1 MRGPVHVCLT
11 FTSVWLE
18 GCAVGSRFTELVVD
32 ASNPEQLAR
41 FWSAVLGWQPTG
53 RYEGA
58 VEIADPSDPGSAGT
72 SSAGTR
78 PSLTFVPVP
87 EAKTVKNRLHI
98 DVNPVG
104 CDQEQEVERLVGL
117 GARRVDV
124 GQGERSWVVL
134 ADPEGN
140 EFCVLRPRVDE

>member
-1 MRGPVHVCLT
+1 M
-11 FTSVWLE
+11 
-18 GCAVGSRFTELVVD
+18 GSRFTELVID
-32 ASNPEQLAR
+32 AASPERLSE

-53 RYEGA
+53 RYSGA
-58 VEIADPSDPGSAGT
+58 VEIADPDGG
-72 SSAGTR
+72 G

-87 EAKTVKNRLHI
+87 DEKRGKNRLHI

-104 CDQEQEVERLVGL
+104 CDQDQEVERLIGL

-124 GQGERSWVVL
+124 GQGTEKSWVVL

-140 EFCVLRPRVDE
+140 EFCVLRSRID

>member
-1 MRGPVHVCLT
+1 M
-11 FTSVWLE
+11 
-18 GCAVGSRFTELVVD
+18 GSRFTELVVD
-32 ASNPEQLAR
+32 ASDPERLAS

-58 VEIADPSDPGSAGT
+58 VEIAATAG
-72 SSAGTR
+72 GG

-87 EAKTVKNRLHI
+87 QAKSQKNRLHI

-104 CDQEQEVERLVGL
+104 CDQDEEVERLLGL
-117 GARRVDV
+117 GARRVDI

-140 EFCVLRPRVDE
+140 EFCVLRDRVDL

>member
-1 MRGPVHVCLT
+1 M
-11 FTSVWLE
+11 
-18 GCAVGSRFTELVVD
+18 GSRFTELVVD
-32 ASNPEQLAR
+32 SVDPARLAE

-53 RYEGA
+53 RYDWG
-58 VEIADPSDPGSAGT
+58 VEIADPNGT
-72 SSAGTR
+72 G
-78 PSLTFVPVP
+78 PSLTFASVP

-104 CDQEQEVERLVGL
+104 CEQAEEVERLIGL

-124 GQGERSWVVL
+124 GQGEQTWVVL

-140 EFCVLRPRVDE
+140 EFCVLRTRQD